1 MKHAKYAE
9 KSGFFLGEDRLA
21 WTLRKEQ
28 GNRAIDSAYK
38 RGFYSARQNSA
49 YSERMGYMNA
59 SVIVKKAW
67 GYRHVILVV
76 LWLLYIIN
84 YFDRL
89 AVLTFLPYIQK
100 DLNLTP
106 VELGQLASVFFFA
119 YSLAQVTAGF
129 LADRFGPKK
138 IMYIAMVVFTLV
150 TALTGAVKS
159 FGQFLA
165 LRIGLGLGEGHHF
178 APACRTIN
186 NWFPLAE
193 RGRSV
198 SFFATSWAVAPAI
211 VPVLIT
217 SISFYFFDGSWRPV
231 FYLLAIPGVIGMW
244 ALWYYITNTP
254 KEMLEKGR
262 LSQEE
267 YRHIMEGSMDETA
280 PATAQEGEK
289 KSNRIFLRDGYFYV
303 YTLLLFCQCA
313 VYWGTTTW
321 LTTFLVQQHGLNLK
335 EMGLFASAPYIVAF
349 FAMMLGGWLMDK
361 VMHRMKPVA
370 LIAYVGC
377 IPVLYLLGSVEKGQ
391 TGMLMIMLLLAGF
404 FVNLNFGTIYA
415 YIQKRY
421 PREVVGGAT
430 GLANGIGQMG
440 SFISPLVAGYLVIV
454 QADGTQDFSKV
465 FLFFSLTAAV
475 AAVCALILKE
485 NKLNLPAKAT
495 RDEAEQAV

>member
-1 MKHAKYAE
+1 
-9 KSGFFLGEDRLA
+9 
-21 WTLRKEQ
+21 
-28 GNRAIDSAYK
+28 
-38 RGFYSARQNSA
+38 
-49 YSERMGYMNA
+49 MNA
-59 SVIVKKAW
+59 IVKKAW
-67 GYRHVILVV
+67 GYRHIVLVV

-89 AVLTFLPYIQK
+89 AVLTFLPFIQK

-129 LADRFGPKK
+129 LADKFGPKK
-138 IMYIAMVVFTLV
+138 IMNIAIIVFTLV

-186 NWFPLAE
+186 NWFPIAE

-231 FYLLAIPGVIGMW
+231 FYLLAIPGLIGIW
-244 ALWYYITNTP
+244 ALWYFITNTP

-267 YRHIMEGSMDETA
+267 YAHIMDANSASSVEEQASAEKKAD
-280 PATAQEGEK
+280 K
-289 KSNRIFLRDGYFYV
+289 KSNRIFLQDGYFYV
-303 YTLLLFCQCA
+303 YTVLLFCQCA

-335 EMGLFASAPYIVAF
+335 EMGFFASAPYIVAF

-370 LIAYVGC
+370 LIAYIGC

-391 TGMLMIMLLLAGF
+391 TGLLLLMLLLAGF

-421 PREVVGGAT
+421 PTEVVGGAT

-440 SFISPLVAGYLVIV
+440 SFVSPLVAGYLVVV
-454 QADGTQDFSKV
+454 QADGSQDFSRV

-475 AAVCALILKE
+475 AAVCAMILKE
-485 NKLNLPAKAT
+485 SKVKAAET
-495 RDEAEQAV
+495 GVRKEAEQAV